1 MTDDELVAG
10 IRRLAETSGIFTET
24 AGGVTVA
31 AAYALAQ
38 QGRLTPSD
46 VVVLCITGN
55 GLKTTD
61 AVASTLEATP
71 EIAPRLSAVEAL
83 VGTAT

>member
-1 MTDDELVAG
+1 MHG
-10 IRRLAETSGIFTET
+10 IRRLAETTGIFSET

-38 QGRLTPSD
+38 QGHLRSRD
-46 VVVLCITGN
+46 EVVLCITGN

-61 AVASTLEATP
+61 AVAHTLNAAP
-71 EIAPRLSAVEAL
+71 EIPARLSAVEAL
-83 VGTAT
+83 VSAAAA

>member
-1 MTDDELVAG
+1 VTDDELVLG
-10 IRRLAETSGIFTET
+10 IRQLAETSGVFTET

-38 QGRLTPSD
+38 QGRLRPSD
-46 VVVLCITGN
+46 EVVLCITGN
-55 GLKTTD
+55 GLKTPD
-61 AVASTLEATP
+61 AVASVLQDAP

-83 VGTAT
+83 VAATA